1 MLRRS
6 LLVLLAVA
14 LVAAC
19 ARHVPKPA
27 ATQFSVCDAASQRDA
42 TYIFGVSLVPRHHLT
57 KPPHVVYFV
66 EAPAGAAYMT
76 YVASS
81 SGCSLTHLDARW
93 EHHGVPLV
101 FHLRGG
107 RLRSVTLKRK
117 AAHAELVVVDSFGRA
132 STTALTRALPVG
144 LTLWEETGTDLLHA
158 ALATRW
164 QSEAGAD
171 IVVGRDGPELFPS
184 EEQATPPP
192 VEWDVQRRAYV
203 RRISVYK
210 P

>member
-1 MLRRS
+1 M
-6 LLVLLAVA
+6 
-14 LVAAC
+14 LVAVGLVAGC
-19 ARHVPKPA
+19 GRHARQPA
-27 ATQFSVCDAASQRDA
+27 APAFSVCDAAAQSDA
-42 TYIFGVSLVPRHHLT
+42 TYIFGVALAPRHHLT
-57 KPPHVVYFV
+57 KPPQVVYV
-66 EAPAGAAYMT
+66 VDAPAGAAYMT
-76 YVASS
+76 YIASP

-93 EHHGVPLV
+93 EHHNQPLV

-107 RLRSVTLKRK
+107 RLRSVILERK
-117 AAHAELVVVDSFGRA
+117 GAHAQLVVVDSWGRA

-144 LTLWEETGTDLLHA
+144 LTLWEETHTDLLHA

-171 IVVGRDGPELFPS
+171 IVVGRNGPELFPS

-192 VEWDVQRRAYV
+192 VEWDVDRHEFVQRV
-203 RRISVYK
+203 SVYK